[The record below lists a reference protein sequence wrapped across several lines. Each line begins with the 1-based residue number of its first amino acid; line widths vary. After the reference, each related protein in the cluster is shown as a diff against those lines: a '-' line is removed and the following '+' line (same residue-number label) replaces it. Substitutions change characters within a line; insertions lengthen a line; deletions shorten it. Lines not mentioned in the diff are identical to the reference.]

1 MAGLTYRFTFI
12 DVNEE
17 TPAFAPRSLTEQLVS
32 GHELIPE
39 ELARSECVKQLCE
52 EWAQSETE
60 PHFEPVRAEM
70 LPEVLPDISTG
81 SAGHPNFCSRPCTYF
96 SKGSCRNGDSC
107 SFCHLPH
114 CHTPKLDKRQ
124 RMVVAKLCT
133 YDRLSLALVALQ
145 LKANRAEKQRV
156 ELPVQ
161 ELLVLL
167 QEQIQRCSQEERMST
182 ITRYHNQFLSRI
194 LSKHSVPGI
203 LAILDCGPELEAKVQ
218 NVFRMIH

>member
-17 TPAFAPRSLTEQLVS
+17 TPAFAPRSLTEQLV
-32 GHELIPE
+32 
-39 ELARSECVKQLCE
+39 
-52 EWAQSETE
+52 
-60 PHFEPVRAEM
+60 
-70 LPEVLPDISTG
+70 
-81 SAGHPNFCSRPCTYF
+81 PCTYF

-145 LKANRAEKQRV
+145 LKANRAEKQRAHV
-156 ELPVQ
+156 HDHQVPQPVP
-161 ELLVLL
+161 
-167 QEQIQRCSQEERMST
+167 EQDFVQA
-182 ITRYHNQFLSRI
+182 LSARN
-194 LSKHSVPGI
+194 PGH
-203 LAILDCGPELEAKVQ
+203 P
-218 NVFRMIH
+218 